1 MVGSGD
7 LHPARS
13 AELKEV
19 VLVVKGRFWVHGGPA
34 VPLPCSAAW
43 VMLEDNTLCK
53 RICWEVGSSWVMA
66 PAELG
71 TGVISGQEQREK
83 REKERPQLGTGKQ
96 K

>member
-13 AELKEV
+13 AELREV
-19 VLVVKGRFWVHGGPA
+19 ALLVKGRFWVHGGPA

-43 VMLEDNTLCK
+43 VMLGDNTLCK
-53 RICWEVGSSWVMA
+53 RICWKMGSCGVMV

-71 TGVISGQEQREK
+71 TGVISGLEQREK
-83 REKERPQLGTGKQ
+83 QGKG
-96 K
+96 